1 MLICILLPASSY
13 EVSKLLNKEGIFN
26 LAPSVRQGWQRFN
39 VIFVVFP
46 RLSSGRVKKMASAD
60 FPDIKMTRLSG
71 SFCIIQTKRM
81 LIFNELFDHGFPV
94 ANVDMDHIHA

>member
-46 RLSSGRVKKMASAD
+46 RLSGGRVKNGLRQISSLDMKV
-60 FPDIKMTRLSG
+60 MTRL
-71 SFCIIQTKRM
+71 KV
-81 LIFNELFDHGFPV
+81 LFG
-94 ANVDMDHIHA
+94 